1 MILWHMNEFKKSA
14 FLCSVNW
21 QLPLTS
27 CARWSD
33 PVSNRRPLY
42 GSVNKFAFTFAFLP
56 ANKNF
61 IFILCPSRKLTMKL
75 KPKRGE
81 TETERG
87 KRKSNNSDT
96 YVHATLK
103 EWSAYKTKER
113 NMTPYGIFMRELLH
127 THSYGYTHP
136 LLICHTDTHAHC
148 DTFPRQNIRNFAYA
162 WWWRG
167 WSRMA
172 RDRCHSVAHY
182 ICKIWHTNAI
192 NHNTA
197 QNTPPIPP
205 HHHTDTHTDTHA
217 YNVII
222 ISNAACSQNLRTRG
236 NY

>member
-1 MILWHMNEFKKSA
+1 MNSRNPHFYALWIDNFRLHHAPGDPILWA
-14 FLCSVNW
+14 TGDLCTVRLTNLHL
-21 QLPLTS
+21 QL
-27 CARWSD
+27 
-33 PVSNRRPLY
+33 
-42 GSVNKFAFTFAFLP
+42 LP

-205 HHHTDTHTDTHA
+205 HA
-217 YNVII
+217 YNGII